1 MADNTYSTKNYQE
14 QGGEKWV
21 IGGTLEVLPTAT
33 VTGIPTNP
41 LQVATEATLGG
52 IKAREKTDEAVP
64 VAVDEDGFLFVPEA
78 TIPTVPIAV
87 AVADS
92 VAEDIAGVNTVIN
105 AILASLKTAG
115 LMATETE
122 PE

>member
-1 MADNTYSTKNYQE
+1 MADNTYNTKNYQE

-33 VTGIPTNP
+33 VTGLPADP
-41 LQVATEATLGG
+41 PQVATNATLGG
-52 IKAREKTDEAVP
+52 IKAPAKTDEAVP
-64 VAVDEDGFLFVPEA
+64 VAIDEDGFLFVSEV
-78 TIPTVPIAV
+78 TFPTVPVAE

-92 VAEDIAGVNTVIN
+92 VAEDVAGINTVIN
-105 AILASLKTAG
+105 TILASLKAAG

>member
-1 MADNTYSTKNYQE
+1 MADNTYNTKNYQE

-33 VTGIPTNP
+33 VTGLSSDP

-52 IKAREKTDEAVP
+52 IKAPAKTDEAVP
-64 VAVDEDGFLFVPEA
+64 VAVDEDGFLFVPEV
-78 TIPTVPIAV
+78 TVPTVPVAE

-92 VAEDIAGVNTVIN
+92 VAEDVAGVNTVIN

-115 LMATETE
+115 LMETETE

>member
-33 VTGIPTNP
+33 VTGLPSDP

-52 IKAREKTDEAVP
+52 IKAPAKTDEAVP

-87 AVADS
+87 TVADS
-92 VAEDIAGVNTVIN
+92 MAEDIAGVNTVIN
-105 AILASLKTAG
+105 AILASLKAAG
-115 LMATETE
+115 LMETETE